1 MNIKDLRKAKK
12 LTQLQAAELTG
23 IPLRTYKEYE
33 NSASKVGT
41 IKYNYILDCLN
52 GFGVIDETHG
62 VLTVDDIAA
71 ACAVILPQYDVEY
84 CYLFGSYA
92 KNEATCESDVDLLV
106 ATSVTGLK
114 FYGLAEQLREQLHK
128 TVDLLD
134 LKQLNNNS
142 ELLNN
147 ILKYGMRIY
156 EK

>member
-1 MNIKDLRKAKK
+1 MNIKELRKAKK

-41 IKYNYILDCLN
+41 IKYNHILDCLN
-52 GFGVIDETHG
+52 SYGVVDETHG

-71 ACAVILPQYDVEY
+71 VCAEILPRYDVEY

-92 KNEATCESDVDLLV
+92 KKEATCESDVDLLV

>member
-33 NSASKVGT
+33 NSPSKAGT

-52 GFGVIDETHG
+52 SYGVVDETHG

-84 CYLFGSYA
+84 AYLFGSYA
-92 KNEATCESDVDLLV
+92 KNEATCESDVDLLIS
-106 ATSVTGLK
+106 TSVTGLK
-114 FYGLAEQLREQLHK
+114 FYGIAEQLRERLHK
-128 TVDLLD
+128 KVDLLD
-134 LKQLNNNS
+134 FRQVNNND

-147 ILKYGMRIY
+147 ILKYGVRIY